1 MMPKGNWKTNI
12 ASERK
17 RWGRETK
24 RSSFESCCCCRCVVY
39 FLHLHNSLFGYWFIK
54 WHRQQSNDGVCAV
67 GADWGNIGTTT
78 TTRAHT
84 CRDGR
89 PNYFLSVVVVLD
101 IIEAWRII
109 FDRLATHTT
118 IIVRFFF
125 LLFFSILGLVSSNL
139 SIPYREITDEMNIFW
154 GSFVVSI
161 STLSVR
167 VTLNRMCIIS
177 HQFFNAK
184 TFEIELQIAFC
195 QFSEWK
201 GKPWFLLFVQRS

>member
-1 MMPKGNWKTNI
+1 MAQT
-12 ASERK
+12 AEQ
-17 RWGRETK
+17 RWRVCSRRGLGEYRRNNNNTRAHMQGRAAK
-24 RSSFESCCCCRCVVY
+24 LFSFCCCCPRYYRSVTDHFRSISY
-39 FLHLHNSLFGYWFIK
+39 THYYH
-54 WHRQQSNDGVCAV
+54 CA
-67 GADWGNIGTTT
+67 
-78 TTRAHT
+78 
-84 CRDGR
+84 
-89 PNYFLSVVVVLD
+89 
-101 IIEAWRII
+101 
-109 FDRLATHTT
+109 
-118 IIVRFFF
+118 FFF
-125 LLFFSILGLVSSNL
+125 LLLFFSILGLVSSNL